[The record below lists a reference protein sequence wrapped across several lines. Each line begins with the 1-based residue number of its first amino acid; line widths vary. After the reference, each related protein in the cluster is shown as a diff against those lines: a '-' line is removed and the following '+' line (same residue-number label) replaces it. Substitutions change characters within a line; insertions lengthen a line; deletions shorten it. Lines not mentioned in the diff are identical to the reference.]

1 MQDQFFL
8 NYCCVP
14 LYITLTFGKI
24 LVQVHSWL
32 KQTQNKQW
40 TKQIIGV
47 LLKGN
52 GLLKFYFI
60 GVSWLATALQS
71 YCGNAGRNRKVPEYW
86 ELCAGCNGWGKSC
99 LAPVLHEITFQLNLY
114 RQVHDFRVGEDGWRE
129 NICKLW
135 FVTVH
140 PLQLGSIPS
149 TTSPFCHYC
158 SLQSTESMFYSPTL
172 WKS

>member
-1 MQDQFFL
+1 MWLPCTQMMDSQLDLGKTSTCQQAWARRPFHSASCVLSQLLLFGCRILQNAGPIFL

-14 LYITLTFGKI
+14 LFITVTFGKI

-60 GVSWLATALQS
+60 GVSWLATVLQS
-71 YCGNAGRNRKVPEYW
+71 YCGNAGRNRKVPKYW
-86 ELCAGCNGWGKSC
+86 ELCVGCNGWGNPAWH
-99 LAPVLHEITFQLNLY
+99 L
-114 RQVHDFRVGEDGWRE
+114 
-129 NICKLW
+129 
-135 FVTVH
+135 
-140 PLQLGSIPS
+140 
-149 TTSPFCHYC
+149 C
-158 SLQSTESMFYSPTL
+158 SMR
-172 WKS
+172 